1 LELQKLLEMPNKA
14 VWRRIVLTKKI
25 IDLIEANALQL
36 SREIKME
43 LLLHQST
50 RSYQNIEEKTLHDW
64 IYDVC
69 SRFSYWLDEDR
80 EKGEVQQHYKNL
92 GKERFRQGFELPE
105 VISALYLTKRRLWE
119 FIAASRET
127 DSALNLNQIV
137 EASFLLVR
145 FFDHAVLH
153 VSEGYEEMLHE
164 YGYEAPLNNPER
176 LAEAIA
182 AKEKRQ
188 KEFLEEP
195 KLPTFSYTK
204 GMIRLSYYRRG

>member
-1 LELQKLLEMPNKA
+1 M
-14 VWRRIVLTKKI
+14 LTKKL
-25 IDLIEANALQL
+25 IDSIEANALQL
-36 SREIKME
+36 SREIKMK

-50 RSYQNIEEKTLHDW
+50 RSYQNIDEKTLHDW

-69 SRFSYWLDEDR
+69 SRFSFWLDEDK

-119 FIAASRET
+119 FIAASREA
-127 DSALNLNQIV
+127 DSALNLNQIIEV
-137 EASFLLVR
+137 SFLLVR

-153 VSEGYEEMLHE
+153 VTEGYEEMLHD
-164 YGYEAPLNNPER
+164 YGYEAPLSNPDL

-182 AKEKRQ
+182 AKVKRQ
-188 KEFLEEP
+188 KEFIEEP
-195 KLPTFSYTK
+195 KLPAFSYTK
-204 GMIRLSYYRRG
+204 GMIRLSYYRQG

>member
-1 LELQKLLEMPNKA
+1 M
-14 VWRRIVLTKKI
+14 LTKKL
-25 IDLIEANALQL
+25 IDSIEANALQL
-36 SREIKME
+36 SREIKMK
-43 LLLHQST
+43 LMLHQST
-50 RSYQNIEEKTLHDW
+50 RSYQNIDEKTLHDW

-80 EKGEVQQHYKNL
+80 EKGEVQQHYKNV

-119 FIAASRET
+119 FIAARREA

-182 AKEKRQ
+182 AKQKLEKP
-188 KEFLEEP
+188 LYEEP
-195 KLPTFSYTK
+195 KLPSLCFTK
-204 GMIRLSYYRRG
+204 GMIRFG

>member
-1 LELQKLLEMPNKA
+1 MKKA
-14 VWRRIVLTKKI
+14 IRRRIVLTKI
-25 IDLIEANALQL
+25 LIDSIEANALQL
-36 SREIKME
+36 SREIKMN
-43 LLLHQST
+43 LLLHQTT
-50 RSYQNIEEKTLHDW
+50 RSYQNIDENTLHDW

-69 SRFSYWLDEDR
+69 SRFSFWLDEDT

-119 FIAASRET
+119 FIAASREA
-127 DSALNLNQIV
+127 DSALNLNQIIEV
-137 EASFLLVR
+137 SFLLVR

-153 VSEGYEEMLHE
+153 VTEGYEEMLHE
-164 YGYEAPLNNPER
+164 YGYEAPLSNPER

-188 KEFLEEP
+188 REFIEEP
-195 KLPTFSYTK
+195 KLPAFSYTK
-204 GMIRLSYYRRG
+204 GMIRLSYYRQG

>member
-1 LELQKLLEMPNKA
+1 
-14 VWRRIVLTKKI
+14 VLTKKI
-25 IDLIEANALQL
+25 IDLIEANALEL
-36 SREIKME
+36 SRAIKTE

-50 RSYQNIEEKTLHDW
+50 RSYQNIEGKTLYDW

-119 FIAASRET
+119 FIAARREA
-127 DSALNLNQIV
+127 DSALNLNQII

-153 VSEGYEEMLHE
+153 VSEGYEEMLRNK
-164 YGYEAPLNNPER
+164 YGYEAPLSNPDR
-176 LAEAIA
+176 LSEAIA
-182 AKEKRQ
+182 AKQ
-188 KEFLEEP
+188 KLEQSLYEEP
-195 KLPTFSYTK
+195 KLPSLCFTK
-204 GMIRLSYYRRG
+204 GMIRFG

>member
-1 LELQKLLEMPNKA
+1 M
-14 VWRRIVLTKKI
+14 LTKKI

-36 SREIKME
+36 SKEIQME

-50 RSYQNIEEKTLHDW
+50 RSYQDIDEKTLHDW

-80 EKGEVQQHYKNL
+80 EKGEVQQHYKNV

-119 FIAASRET
+119 FIAASREA

-137 EASFLLVR
+137 ETSFLLVR

-153 VSEGYEEMLHE
+153 VSEGYEEMLQSK
-164 YGYEAPLNNPER
+164 YGYEAPLSKPER
-176 LAEAIA
+176 LTEAIA
-182 AKEKRQ
+182 AKQ
-188 KEFLEEP
+188 KLERPIYEEP
-195 KLPTFSYTK
+195 KLPSLCFTK
-204 GMIRLSYYRRG
+204 GMIRFR

>member
-1 LELQKLLEMPNKA
+1 M
-14 VWRRIVLTKKI
+14 LTKKI
-25 IDLIEANALQL
+25 IDLIEANALEL
-36 SREIKME
+36 SGVIKTE

-92 GKERFRQGFELPE
+92 GKERFRQDFELPE

-119 FIAASRET
+119 FIAARREA
-127 DSALNLNQIV
+127 DSALNLNQII

-153 VSEGYEEMLHE
+153 VTEGYEEMLRNK
-164 YGYEAPLNNPER
+164 YGYEAPLNNPDR
-176 LAEAIA
+176 LSEAIA
-182 AKEKRQ
+182 AKQ
-188 KEFLEEP
+188 KLEQSLYEEP
-195 KLPTFSYTK
+195 KLPSLCFTK
-204 GMIRLSYYRRG
+204 GMIRFG

>member
-1 LELQKLLEMPNKA
+1 MELQKLLEIPKKA

-36 SREIKME
+36 SKEIKRE

-50 RSYQNIEEKTLHDW
+50 RSYQKIDEKTLHDW

-92 GKERFRQGFELPE
+92 GRERFRQGFELPE

-119 FIAASRET
+119 FIAASREA

-153 VSEGYEEMLHE
+153 VSEGYEEMLRSK
-164 YGYEAPLNNPER
+164 YGYEAPLSNPER
-176 LAEAIA
+176 LSEAIA
-182 AKEKRQ
+182 AKQ
-188 KEFLEEP
+188 KLEQPIYEEP
-195 KLPTFSYTK
+195 KLPSLCFTK
-204 GMIRLSYYRRG
+204 GMIRFG